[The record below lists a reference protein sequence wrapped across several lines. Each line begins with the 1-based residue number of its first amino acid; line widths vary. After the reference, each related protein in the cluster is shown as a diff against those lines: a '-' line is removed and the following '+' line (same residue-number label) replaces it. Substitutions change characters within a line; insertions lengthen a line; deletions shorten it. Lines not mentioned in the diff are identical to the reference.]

1 MTTATTGSTGAT
13 AAAGPASRVLALATA
28 EVRLLLRNRT
38 AAISSLFLP
47 IAFGVFFAFTFEA
60 GVAAGPGVWATIV
73 ALQLVVTFTMG
84 VYVTITQTVVARRQT
99 RVLKRM
105 RTSSLS
111 DAGLLVATTGPAVAI
126 AVVHLVLYAVIDT
139 VLGAP
144 FPADVVPLVLAVL
157 GGLAV
162 CVTAGFATT
171 IVTPTPER
179 AQITTLPLFFLMFG
193 AAFVVPVLPVDS
205 WWQALVLVPGAPIG
219 LLTQLAFTGGAWA
232 PGLPGLPAALPG
244 IVSLVG
250 WTAAFTVLSQRRFR
264 WDPRV

>member
-1 MTTATTGSTGAT
+1 MTTAAPASTSS
-13 AAAGPASRVLALATA
+13 ASRVLALGAA

-47 IAFGVFFAFTFEA
+47 IAFGVFFAFSFDSGAET
-60 GVAAGPGVWATIV
+60 GPGIWGMIT
-73 ALQLVVTFTMG
+73 ALQLVLTFTMG
-84 VYVTITQTVVARRQT
+84 VYITITQTMVARRQT

-111 DAGLLVATTGPAVAI
+111 DTGVLLATTGPAVAI
-126 AVVHLVLYAVIDT
+126 ALVHLALYAVINT
-139 VLGAP
+139 LLGAP
-144 FPADVVPLVLAVL
+144 FPADVVPLVLAVA

-162 CVTAGFATT
+162 CVTAGFVTS

-193 AAFVVPVLPVDS
+193 AAFVVPMLAVDS

-219 LLTQLAFTGGAWA
+219 LLTQLAFSGGTWA
-232 PGLPGLPAALPG
+232 PGLLGLPAALPG
-244 IVSLVG
+244 IVSLIA
-250 WTAAFTVLSQRRFR
+250 WTAAFSVLAQRRFR